1 MKIGPLDLDRHAAA
15 AIALA
20 RDAFVE
26 SFGSSERFEREQGT
40 DGERLV
46 PSLQE
51 RQRTDS
57 RWVVGAEEDGRL
69 VGILVLGSMPG
80 PPPRGH
86 LVLLAVEPAAR
97 GGGLA
102 RRLLARAVETL
113 RSAGWDRARLHVTER
128 NARAM
133 RFYLREGW
141 TDQGEHPDVAGLR
154 ILERALGSLH

>member
-1 MKIGPLDLDRHAAA
+1 VKIGPLDLHRHAGA

-20 RDAFVE
+20 REAFVE
-26 SFGSSERFEREQGT
+26 SFGSSERFEREQGAE
-40 DGERLV
+40 GERLV
-46 PSLQE
+46 PFLQE
-51 RQRTDS
+51 RQRTEP

-69 VGILVLGSMPG
+69 VGLLVLGAMPG

-102 RRLLARAVETL
+102 QQLLALAVETL
-113 RSAGWDRARLHVTER
+113 CSGGWDRARLHVTER

-141 TDQGEHPDVAGLR
+141 TDQGEHPDVGGVR
-154 ILERALGSLH
+154 ILERPLGSLH